1 MEQMKKMPLE
11 GIRVVELATVVAAPT
26 ASRVLCAFGA
36 EVIKVETKI
45 GDEMRRAGEFE
56 MVVCEDDKNPLF
68 TIQNSGKRLTSID
81 LKNPDGKAAM
91 LRLLETADV
100 FLTNVRLPSL
110 GRLGLDYETLHAA
123 YPGLVYA
130 HFSGFGPKGPDA
142 AKPGFDSTAFWLRS
156 GPMADWQAP
165 GSFPFT
171 PTYAFGD
178 MATSSAFLSGILM
191 ALIGKKSTGMGTFVS
206 TSLFAS
212 GIWCNAIGVVQTQF
226 DRKDLNPDPLRP
238 TDPFNQTYCC
248 KDGRW
253 IGVYCNEY
261 VEDKEKLAKLY
272 GIEEIIDDPRCATIE
287 TMQETGV
294 IVDVIK
300 RCNEIFRTRTAMEWR
315 DYFSANNVACEVMMK
330 SHEVSSD
337 PQAIEN
343 GYMVPVEYPDADHT
357 TVMMPNPPIWFSDY
371 DRKEYQPTGTIG
383 ADTEEILT
391 SMGYSP
397 EEIQAMKDSGAVR

>member
-1 MEQMKKMPLE
+1 
-11 GIRVVELATVVAAPT
+11 
-26 ASRVLCAFGA
+26 
-36 EVIKVETKI
+36 
-45 GDEMRRAGEFE
+45 
-56 MVVCEDDKNPLF
+56 
-68 TIQNSGKRLTSID
+68 
-81 LKNPDGKAAM
+81 
-91 LRLLETADV
+91 
-100 FLTNVRLPSL
+100 
-110 GRLGLDYETLHAA
+110 
-123 YPGLVYA
+123 
-130 HFSGFGPKGPDA
+130 
-142 AKPGFDSTAFWLRS
+142 
-156 GPMADWQAP
+156 
-165 GSFPFT
+165 
-171 PTYAFGD
+171 
-178 MATSSAFLSGILM
+178 M
-191 ALIGKKSTGMGTFVS
+191 ALYAKKETGLGTKVN

-300 RCNEIFRTRTAMEWR
+300 RCNEIFRTKTAMEWR

-397 EEIQAMKDSGAVR
+397 EEIQAMKVSGAVR